1 MSTLTSAVQHIER
14 LRQFILS
21 NFYVS
26 DPSSLSDDMS
36 LLRQG
41 IVDSTGI
48 LEVIIFLES
57 QFGIQVLDEEMLPEN
72 LDSISRIAA
81 YVARK
86 TAP

>member
-1 MSTLTSAVQHIER
+1 
-14 LRQFILS
+14 
-21 NFYVS
+21 
-26 DPSSLSDDMS
+26 MS

-86 TAP
+86 TVT